1 MSGDVE
7 PDTVEESKSEPADE
21 PSQEKR
27 RAAEETP
34 APAPVSPLRAMGFR
48 FLFLYLLLTLLPF
61 PIGSLPGTE
70 GLGKIYDGL
79 WKAVL
84 PWIGK
89 HVVHL
94 SHEVSV
100 QDTGSGDTTAAYLQ
114 LGCTVVLTIVGT
126 ALWTA
131 IRRRKGPDSPAL
143 SAGLRIYVRYYL
155 AAILLSY
162 GFAKIFKHQFPFPAS
177 DRLFMPFAAMSPMGL
192 LWRFMGFS
200 TAYSVFG
207 GLAEAIGGAL
217 LFFRRTTTL
226 GALIVAAVMLNV
238 FVLNLTYDVPV
249 KLFSFQLL
257 LLAILLLAPDLRRL
271 ARVFVL
277 NRPVQAADLRP
288 PPPLTGYPGAHL
300 AGKAALSLLL
310 LGGTIHEQLESSQTA
325 VDPSLAPVIG
335 MYDVESYE
343 SNGTLVPPLLT
354 DATRWRRVAISP
366 WGLAGILMNDERRVF
381 SMEYEAATGK
391 LTLDDHRGEK
401 RQLSLKVIDPDHLL
415 FEGTLGEDRLSVRL
429 KKIDTS
435 TIPISTRGFHWIS
448 ERPFNR

>member
-1 MSGDVE
+1 MNADVE
-7 PDTVEESKSEPADE
+7 PDTAKDSKTEPANE
-21 PSQEKR
+21 PPQEKP

-70 GLGKIYDGL
+70 GLGKLYDGV
-79 WKAVL
+79 WKAAL
-84 PWIGK
+84 PWIGN
-89 HVVHL
+89 HVLHL

-100 QDTGSGDTTAAYLQ
+100 EETGSGDTTAAYLQ
-114 LGCTVVLTIVGT
+114 LGCTLLLAAVGT

-131 IRRRKGPDSPAL
+131 IRRRKPQDPPAL
-143 SAGLRIYVRYYL
+143 AAGLRVYVRYYL

-162 GFAKIFKHQFPFPAS
+162 GFAKIFKHQFPFPAPE
-177 DRLFMPFAAMSPMGL
+177 RLFIPFSAMSPMGL

-207 GLAEAIGGAL
+207 GLAEAFGGAL

-238 FVLNLTYDVPV
+238 FMLNLAYDVPV

-257 LLAILLLAPDLRRL
+257 LFAGLLLAPDLRRL
-271 ARVFVL
+271 ASVFVL
-277 NRPVQAADLRP
+277 NRPVEAADLRP
-288 PPPLTGYPGAHL
+288 PPLVTRHRRAHL
-300 AGKAALSLLL
+300 AGKAALILAL
-310 LGGTIHEQLESSQTA
+310 LGNTLHEELDSSRTA

-354 DATRWRRVAISP
+354 DPTRWRRVAITK
-366 WGLAGILMNDERRVF
+366 WGFVGILMNDERRVF
-381 SMEYEAATGK
+381 SMEYDAATGK
-391 LTLDDHRGEK
+391 LTLDDHRREK
-401 RQLSLKVIDPDHLL
+401 QDLSLKAADPDHLL
-415 FEGTLGEDRLSVRL
+415 LVGTLGEDKLSVRL

-435 TIPISTRGFHWIS
+435 TTPIATRGFHWVS
-448 ERPFNR
+448 EFPFNR